1 MSRKLCVLLLGLL
14 CLMCRYEQV
23 LHHLTTYVRQQAQR
37 QARLALLPHAVGSTQ
52 AAAVAPAA
60 PAAQAPAQRRQALAD
75 VATAAFTQAL
85 GVLQPTIAVHMAQCY
100 AALSDWQH
108 FRDFVAAQ
116 HRKAQTDPQVAAWW
130 RPCMSTAQ
138 MQDICALGSFDVN
151 GPLSP
156 ELKVSMSSSNS
167 PSCTIISDCLCL

>member
-1 MSRKLCVLLLGLL
+1 MLLLDRST
-14 CLMCRYEQV
+14 LMCRYEQA

-37 QARLALLPHAVGSTQ
+37 QARLALLPQAAGGSQ
-52 AAAVAPAA
+52 AAAAAPAA
-60 PAAQAPAQRRQALAD
+60 PAAQAPGQPRQALAD
-75 VATAAFTQAL
+75 VATAAFTHAL
-85 GVLQPTIAVHMAQCY
+85 GALQPTIAVHMAQCY

-116 HRKAQTDPQVAAWW
+116 HRKAQTDPQLAAWW

-156 ELKVSMSSSNS
+156 ELKVSMSSMKSRA
-167 PSCTIISDCLCL
+167 CTCLLRS